1 MPAFRHDCPKLG
13 IIFLQ
18 FLAEFHISS
27 YNARCFAIVR
37 RRTMFAGKLRI
48 AVTLCCF
55 ALILTMP
62 VVKARSTRAN
72 AATTITAQ
80 SAPDFIF
87 TMDRSNV
94 KLKRGTGF
102 LVTRTIQAV
111 NGFNGT
117 VTFTLSGNL
126 PVGVHV
132 TGDDGPVTG
141 SGSSAFDLQ
150 SDKHNF
156 VLNQPATCTVTAT
169 SGNISHSANLTI
181 TII

>member
-1 MPAFRHDCPKLG
+1 
-13 IIFLQ
+13 
-18 FLAEFHISS
+18 
-27 YNARCFAIVR
+27 
-37 RRTMFAGKLRI
+37 MFAGKLRT

-55 ALILTMP
+55 VLALTMLAVP
-62 VVKARSTRAN
+62 AVSMRA
-72 AATTITAQ
+72 AATTATVQ

-94 KLKRGTGF
+94 LLKRGTGF

-111 NGFNGT
+111 NGFDGT
-117 VTFTLSGNL
+117 VTFTLSGDL

-132 TGDDGPVTG
+132 TGDDGPVIG

-156 VLNQPATCTVTAT
+156 VLNQPATSTVTAT

>member
-1 MPAFRHDCPKLG
+1 MAQAYESG
-13 IIFLQ
+13 
-18 FLAEFHISS
+18 
-27 YNARCFAIVR
+27 YNARCFRTTR
-37 RRTMFAGKLRI
+37 RRTMFAGKLRT

-55 ALILTMP
+55 ALTLTMLVTP
-62 VVKARSTRAN
+62 AGSIRAH
-72 AATTITAQ
+72 AATTVTVQ
-80 SAPDFIF
+80 STPDFIF

-94 KLKRGTGF
+94 TLKRGTGF

-126 PVGVHV
+126 PVGVH
-132 TGDDGPVTG
+132 TDILDDGPVVG
-141 SGSSAFDLQ
+141 SGSSAFGLQ

-181 TII
+181 TVI

>member
-1 MPAFRHDCPKLG
+1 
-13 IIFLQ
+13 
-18 FLAEFHISS
+18 
-27 YNARCFAIVR
+27 
-37 RRTMFAGKLRI
+37 MFAGKLRT
-48 AVTLCCF
+48 AVTYCCF
-55 ALILTMP
+55 VLALTMLAVP
-62 VVKARSTRAN
+62 AVSMRA
-72 AATTITAQ
+72 AATTTATVQ

-94 KLKRGTGF
+94 LLKRGTGF

-117 VTFTLSGNL
+117 VTFTLSGDL
-126 PVGVHV
+126 PVGVRV
-132 TGDDGPVTG
+132 IADDGPVTG
-141 SGSSAFDLQ
+141 SGSSAFNLQ

-156 VLNQPATCTVTAT
+156 VLNQPATSTVTAT